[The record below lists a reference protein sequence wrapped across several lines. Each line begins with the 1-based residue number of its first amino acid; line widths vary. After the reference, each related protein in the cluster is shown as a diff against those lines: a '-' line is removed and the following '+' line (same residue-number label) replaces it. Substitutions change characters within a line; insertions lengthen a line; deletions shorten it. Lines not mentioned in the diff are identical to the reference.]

1 GKKRSLFDK
10 MMENESFKKKYEGEK
25 QVFELE
31 YQLAMIMEQHGVSQK
46 DLADK
51 LGVDKSV
58 VSKDL
63 SGALKK
69 AGMKKLQA
77 IAKALD
83 CDFVPLFVPK
93 GEKDKVEKEIGS
105 YLFGIIKRA

>member
-1 GKKRSLFDK
+1 MKKKKQPIFNQ
-10 MMENESFKKKYEGEK
+10 MMENENFKKKFEESK
-25 QVFELE
+25 RVFEIE
-31 YQLAMIMEQHGVSQK
+31 YQLAQIMEEHGITQK

-58 VSKDL
+58 VSKDM

-77 IAKALD
+77 IAEALD
-83 CDFVPLFVPK
+83 CEFVPLFVPK
-93 GEKDKVEKEIGS
+93 GQKEKFEERFNQLLDTGS
-105 YLFGIIKRA
+105 